1 MLPERL
7 SAHRLVPGNVLSL
20 PLALGTKDAR
30 YGGNGCIV
38 PEAGPCLA
46 SNSLSPEQMLTL
58 SVNSN
63 VSLQVEDAHSK
74 ASRLQSPQELIPRPG
89 LVIDKMLDEKIKR
102 EPSCLGTAGASC
114 SRSWTGLQASY
125 CPYPEIKA
133 QSWLITGSFLPW
145 PLTRPVFTRGTH
157 TASVCLA

>member
-74 ASRLQSPQELIPRPG
+74 GFQAAVSS
-89 LVIDKMLDEKIKR
+89 
-102 EPSCLGTAGASC
+102 GTD
-114 SRSWTGLQASY
+114 TQA
-125 CPYPEIKA
+125 
-133 QSWLITGSFLPW
+133 WFGD
-145 PLTRPVFTRGTH
+145 
-157 TASVCLA
+157 

>member
-1 MLPERL
+1 MRWHPQHREAGAEGPLLGQPWTVVLPERL
-7 SAHRLVPGNVLSL
+7 SAHGLVPGNALSL
-20 PLALGTKDAR
+20 LLALGTKDAR

-74 ASRLQSPQELIPRPG
+74 GFQAAVSS
-89 LVIDKMLDEKIKR
+89 
-102 EPSCLGTAGASC
+102 GTD
-114 SRSWTGLQASY
+114 TQA
-125 CPYPEIKA
+125 
-133 QSWLITGSFLPW
+133 WFGD
-145 PLTRPVFTRGTH
+145 
-157 TASVCLA
+157 